1 MAVNPSS
8 RVPTPPKPPRG
19 PSGNGNI
26 PGPGRPIQQASVGRA
41 PSTGAVLA
49 VIIAIA
55 ASALLSVVVTPKPPS
70 IMNPTLSIWSGFFIG
85 LFGCTL
91 LLGLLQS
98 FVQRQEEAGTY
109 SDWNIPVSKVTIAKV
124 LTAIGWVAGAV
135 NCYLLAYD
143 FARAIG

>member
-8 RVPTPPKPPRG
+8 RVPTPPNPPRG
-19 PSGNGNI
+19 PSGNGNF
-26 PGPGRPIQQASVGRA
+26 PGPGRPIQSTNVNRA
-41 PSTGAVLA
+41 PSTGVVLA
-49 VIIAIA
+49 VIISIA
-55 ASALLSVVVTPKPPS
+55 VSAVLSIVLTPKPPK
-70 IMNPTLSIWSGFFIG
+70 ITNPTLSIWSGFFIG
-85 LFGCTL
+85 LFCCTL

-109 SDWNIPVSKVTIAKV
+109 SDWNIPLSKVTIAKV
-124 LTAIGWVAGAV
+124 LTAIGWAAGAM

>member
-1 MAVNPSS
+1 MIAV
-8 RVPTPPKPPRG
+8 
-19 PSGNGNI
+19 
-26 PGPGRPIQQASVGRA
+26 
-41 PSTGAVLA
+41 
-49 VIIAIA
+49 
-55 ASALLSVVVTPKPPS
+55 SALVAVAVTPKPPS

-98 FVQRQEEAGTY
+98 FVQRQEEAGSY

-124 LTAIGWVAGAV
+124 LTAVGWVAGAV

>member
-26 PGPGRPIQQASVGRA
+26 PGPGRPIQSANVNRA
-41 PSTGAVLA
+41 PSTGVVLA
-49 VIIAIA
+49 VIISIA
-55 ASALLSVVVTPKPPS
+55 VSAALSIVLTPKPPK
-70 IMNPTLSIWSGFFIG
+70 ITNPTLSIWSGFFIG

-109 SDWNIPVSKVTIAKV
+109 SDWNTPVSKVTIAKV
-124 LTAIGWVAGAV
+124 LTAVGWIAGAV